1 MSSNSSSGAVHP
13 SIRFARMVLTA
24 AGTFGLI
31 QVLPLYFAES
41 ALNRMAP
48 PALTH
53 PEFYYGFVG
62 IVVAWQIA
70 FLIMSR
76 DPLRYRT
83 LFPALFVEKLLWP
96 AAVYTLYA
104 GGRLAAPS
112 TLVAGALDLVWL
124 ALFIIAWARL
134 GAYGRSPEVRGRGF
148 VGATLVR

>member
-13 SIRFARMVLTA
+13 SIRFARVVLTA

-62 IVVAWQIA
+62 IVVAWQVA

-76 DPLRYRT
+76 DPLRYRA
-83 LFPALFVEKLLWP
+83 LFPALFLEKLLWP
-96 AAVYTLYA
+96 AAVYTLYTMD
-104 GGRLAAPS
+104 RLNAPS
-112 TLVAGALDLVWL
+112 TLAAGALDLVWL
-124 ALFIIAWARL
+124 ALFLIAWARL
-134 GAYGRSPEVRGRGF
+134 GAYGRSSESRAGEF
-148 VGATLVR
+148 VGARLVR

>member
-1 MSSNSSSGAVHP
+1 MPSNTSSGAVHP
-13 SIRFARMVLTA
+13 SVRFARVVLTV

-31 QVLPLYFAES
+31 QVLPLYLAEP

-53 PEFYYGFVG
+53 PEFYYGFIG
-62 IVVAWQIA
+62 IVVAWQVA

-76 DPLRYRT
+76 DPLRYRA
-83 LFPALFVEKLLWP
+83 LFPALFLEKLLWP

-104 GGRLAAPS
+104 AGRLNAPS
-112 TLVAGALDLVWL
+112 TLAAGALDLVWL
-124 ALFIIAWARL
+124 ALFLTAWARL
-134 GAYGRSPEVRGRGF
+134 GAYGRSPEMRAREF